1 MAGRCTRVRPTARRC
16 RLSRWCAAGAGVND
30 FSRWTD
36 LTLEAVKTCQR
47 AHGPELWPPP
57 DTGHC
62 DADVLEGVAA
72 GLYHNQLAYWF
83 KEFQPS
89 KFLVTSLDAYEHNVA
104 NVLRDIAS
112 FIGASK
118 LAVSNGR
125 SAFSKSLAEY
135 ALMAMLHFNKQVP
148 RCQQNRLDQKWDK
161 FTMDVIEGKTV
172 GFVGYGSIAQHTAK
186 LAKAFGMRSV
196 ALRRNPEK
204 AKDDPEPGLV
214 AATYGLADAATL
226 YAQADFVV
234 CSLPGTAATTNF
246 INAAAFAA
254 MKPTSV
260 FISLGRGAAVDE
272 AALHHALTTGQIAG
286 AALDVYKQEP
296 LPAESPLWGCDNVL
310 MTAHNA
316 DLTADYFSLGWKV
329 WLENLAAYRSSATLA
344 TPVNTA
350 EGY

>member
-1 MAGRCTRVRPTARRC
+1 MHGNLAMSEKQLTVLVLLPKPDWEGLSFRPDIP
-16 RLSRWCAAGAGVND
+16 AGVTAVFGCALAD
-30 FSRWTD
+30 FD
-36 LTLEAVKTCQR
+36 PAL
-47 AHGPELWPPP
+47 
-57 DTGHC
+57 
-62 DADVLEGVAA
+62 VAA
-72 GLYHNQLAYWF
+72 AEGIVWVP
-83 KEFQPS
+83 PS
-89 KFLVTSLDAYEHNVA
+89 KEATLAEVAAAATSAKWLHAFSAGVDY
-104 NVLRDIAS
+104 IAS

-135 ALMAMLHFNKQVP
+135 ALMAVLHFNKQVP
-148 RCQQNRLDQKWDK
+148 RCQQNRLEKKWDK
-161 FTMDVIEGKTV
+161 FTMDVIEGKTI

-204 AKDDPEPGLV
+204 AKDDPEPELV

-226 YAQADFVV
+226 YQQADFVV

-254 MKPTSV
+254 MKPTAV